1 MMLKQ
6 VNKDLVDED
15 GVDVRYPLDDNLFNL
30 SYAAFKLTPRP
41 LRGLS
46 EFLFAD
52 DATLVAHSER
62 ALQCITSCFANAA
75 KLFGLEVSVKKTEVP
90 PGRIPPASHHYQ
102 RNQAEVSAA
111 FLLPG
116 LYHVI

>member
-41 LRGLS
+41 MRGLS

-52 DATLVAHSER
+52 DATLVAYSER

-75 KLFGLEVSVKKTEVP
+75 KLFGLEVNVKKTEVLYKPAPREEYHP
-90 PGRIPPASHHYQ
+90 PHITIS
-102 RNQAEVSAA
+102 ETE
-111 FLLPG
+111 LK
-116 LYHVI
+116 